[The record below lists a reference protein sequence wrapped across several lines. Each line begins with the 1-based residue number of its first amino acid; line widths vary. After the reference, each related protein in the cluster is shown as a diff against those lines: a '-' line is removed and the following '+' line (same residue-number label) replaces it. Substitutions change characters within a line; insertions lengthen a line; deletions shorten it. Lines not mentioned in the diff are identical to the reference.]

1 MPGRSPL
8 RSSFVSSD
16 TVGLTGYHH
25 DDSMSTCEDPF
36 ATLGVHREA
45 SLDEIKRA
53 YRRLAMFWHPD
64 RNPEAVA
71 GTEFKRVHAAYEL
84 LLDPQRLAEW
94 QQAQATTPSTAGGT
108 ANGNAADD
116 LTQVL
121 TLSLEEAAQGC
132 RKDIELVHSVH
143 CDTCSGSG
151 RVQHN
156 HSVPCRRCN
165 GCGRLAR
172 KGGGTNRCEG
182 CNGRGYL
189 RETVCPD
196 CVGGWRMEPRI
207 LSVTVPPG
215 LRDGERL
222 RLPRQSPAKPAGEG
236 HGAGDLYLKV
246 SLAAHPLF
254 VLDGRDLHCEV
265 PVSVLRLL
273 CGGCIEVPTLSGTA
287 SLDLPPAQGTL
298 DQRLPGLGFP
308 GKRGRG
314 AGDLIVHLQG
324 IQPQELGPQDIE
336 FLEGLQA
343 RLATDLEWHAPRLAA
358 WERQL
363 RTRRRQEQD

>member
-1 MPGRSPL
+1 MLGRSPL
-8 RSSFVSSD
+8 LSSFVSSD
-16 TVGLTGYHH
+16 TVGLTSYHH

-36 ATLGVHREA
+36 AILGVRCEA

-64 RNPEAVA
+64 RNPSAVA

-94 QQAQATTPSTAGGT
+94 RQAQATTMTNAGGT
-108 ANGNAADD
+108 ATGNAADD

-132 RKDIELVHSVH
+132 RKDIELMHSVR
-143 CDTCSGSG
+143 CVTCSGSG

-156 HSVPCRRCN
+156 HSVPCQRCN

-172 KGGGTNRCEG
+172 KGGGTHRCEG

-196 CVGGWRMEPRI
+196 CASGWRMESRI

-222 RLPRQSPAKPAGEG
+222 RLPRQAPAKPAGDG
-236 HGAGDLYLKV
+236 HCAGDLYLEV

-254 VLDGRDLHCEV
+254 VLDGRDLHCDV

-273 CGGCIEVPTLSGTA
+273 CGGSIDVPTLSGTV
-287 SLDLPPAQGTL
+287 SLDLPPAQVTL
-298 DQRLPGLGFP
+298 EHRLPGQGFP

-324 IQPQELGPQDIE
+324 IQPQNVGPQDIE
-336 FLEGLQA
+336 FLEDLQA
-343 RLATDLEWHAPRLAA
+343 RLATDLERHAPQLAA
-358 WERQL
+358 WESQMRA
-363 RTRRRQEQD
+363 RRRQNQG